1 MRLDK
6 ESRSTVETRKK
17 IVSILR
23 KTKRR
28 KAPRRSTR
36 SRSGTLFSKTKSP
49 DATARK
55 IFPISPK
62 RRQKTTGRFAR
73 HAPNAPFAT
82 DDGKF
87 ARRRKNACRR
97 QPFVKI
103 SNRPSRLANGRRILT
118 RTNGRKIESW
128 RTWPSET
135 RRSSRRG
142 VAKSKPTYSKTS
154 CERAASQR
162 KRLNEAISSDFGA
175 RRTDSPER
183 RRFNESEKLR
193 KTAKRAVGRPPRPRE
208 KSE

>member
-1 MRLDK
+1 MKRGRK
-6 ESRSTVETRKK
+6 SSRFYGRRGGEKRRGARRVRAREPSFRKRRAPTRRPAKSSRS
-17 IVSILR
+17 
-23 KTKRR
+23 RR
-28 KAPRRSTR
+28 NDDK
-36 SRSGTLFSKTKSP
+36 
-49 DATARK
+49 
-55 IFPISPK
+55 
-62 RRQKTTGRFAR
+62 KTTGRFAR

-87 ARRRKNACRR
+87 ARRRPKRLPSPTVR
-97 QPFVKI
+97 QDFQPDDAPRKRSTDF
-103 SNRPSRLANGRRILT
+103 SAD
-118 RTNGRKIESW
+118 GRKIESW

-142 VAKSKPTYSKTS
+142 VAKSKPTFSKTS